1 MKRAKQ
7 MTKQGAIVLFS
18 LGAGF
23 LLGMLYATPQEEMTI
38 KGWLRSQ
45 IFEE

>member
-1 MKRAKQ
+1 MVKTKQ
-7 MTKQGAIVLFS
+7 TAKQGAIILFS
-18 LGAGF
+18 LGVGF

-45 IFEE
+45 IFRE